1 MVAIELDQN
10 RQELLVQLAR
20 SEGTKPADVAR
31 RVIED
36 YLDFQ
41 SLPNDDA
48 AAWADGSVALAPEI
62 MGDENWDEQ

>member
-10 RQELLVQLAR
+10 REKLLDQLAR
-20 SEGTKPADVAR
+20 SEGAKPADIAR

-41 SLPNDDA
+41 SLPKDDA
-48 AAWADGSVALAPEI
+48 AAWADGSVALTPEI